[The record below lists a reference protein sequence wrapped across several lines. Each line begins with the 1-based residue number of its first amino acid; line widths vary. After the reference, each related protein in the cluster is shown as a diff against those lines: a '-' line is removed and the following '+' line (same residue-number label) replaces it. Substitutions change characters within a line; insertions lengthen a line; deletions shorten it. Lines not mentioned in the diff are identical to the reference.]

1 MRGRCAAPSRPQYA
15 PLGGCR
21 MMNEP
26 IKSPSRSREGL
37 GEGMSSASP
46 SREQALP
53 RPLPQAGG
61 ESRTDWTR
69 EEIAELFNLPFDE
82 LMWEAQGVHRRHHAR
97 GEVQLCTLLS
107 IKTGGCVEDCGYC
120 SQSKHADS
128 GLKATKPIG
137 RDSWRAG
144 GEP

>member
-82 LMWEAQGVHRRHHAR
+82 LMWEDRKSTRLTPVTNAHLVCRLLLEKKKYNHH
-97 GEVQLCTLLS
+97 LH
-107 IKTGGCVEDCGYC
+107 
-120 SQSKHADS
+120 SQNY
-128 GLKATKPIG
+128 
-137 RDSWRAG
+137 R
-144 GEP
+144 